1 MNSFK
6 LTFESPWAL
15 LLLIPALALILLPW
29 FLIPKE
35 QRQGFRKTAPA
46 VFHGALALVLIL
58 ILAGAGLSRPE
69 TPPPDRDAE
78 EEPEEEEG
86 DRFLVIADSRK
97 EADAVLDFLPED
109 VGLEIRSP
117 RQAPVSLTDLTK
129 YQKVLLLGVSA
140 NDLPGRFGGQLALY
154 VEQGGSVLISGG
166 RHSFSL
172 GNMRGTA
179 YETLLPVSF
188 DYSAEA
194 GDSVA
199 MMLVIDCSNSM
210 SGSGWWGS
218 AENLSMAKQGAIR
231 SIETLSAEDK
241 VGIVSFNSKATLR
254 SPLVSATDTEKA
266 VLSRMVSALD
276 TSRGTYY
283 CDALMMAWEELEKSD
298 ASVRHVIFLSDGEPS
313 DYGYEEIVEDMAGDG
328 ISLSTIAVGYSSY
341 VLSDMAAAGG
351 GRYYPVQSVE
361 ELPEIMLGETETVL
375 SDPLIE
381 EETPVTLPGGIP
393 TDLPDLGGYV
403 GTTLKETAELMLQTE
418 SGDPILAGWKLG
430 GGHAEA
436 FASDLTGD
444 WTSGWRET
452 NPGRR
457 MLRQILAEG
466 IPVPVAPE
474 EAASFDR
481 SEPETRSWTDLLLP
495 FGAFLLIVL
504 LTDIAVRRLRW
515 KDILMALGR
524 A

>member
-1 MNSFK
+1 MNDIR
-6 LTFESPWAL
+6 LTFETPWAL
-15 LLLIPALALILLPW
+15 FLLVPVLALILVPW
-29 FLIPKE
+29 FFVPRA
-35 QRQGFRKTAPA
+35 QRRGLGKTAPA
-46 VFHGALALVLIL
+46 VLHSLLAVILVFV
-58 ILAGAGLSRPE
+58 LAGAGLSWSGMPTDRGEEPEPEKTRDVFLIIADSGEAAETILPFLPENVDADLCTPSE
-69 TPPPDRDAE
+69 TPPS
-78 EEPEEEEG
+78 
-86 DRFLVIADSRK
+86 LADLNRYRK
-97 EADAVLDFLPED
+97 IV
-109 VGLEIRSP
+109 
-117 RQAPVSLTDLTK
+117 
-129 YQKVLLLGVSA
+129 LLGVSA
-140 NDLPGRFGGQLALY
+140 DDLPERFGSQLLLY
-154 VEQGGSVLISGG
+154 VEEGGHVLAGG
-166 RHSFSL
+166 GEHGLSL
-172 GNMRGTA
+172 GHMKGTA

-381 EETPVTLPGGIP
+381 EGTPVTLPGGIP

-495 FGAFLLIVL
+495 FGAFLLVVL